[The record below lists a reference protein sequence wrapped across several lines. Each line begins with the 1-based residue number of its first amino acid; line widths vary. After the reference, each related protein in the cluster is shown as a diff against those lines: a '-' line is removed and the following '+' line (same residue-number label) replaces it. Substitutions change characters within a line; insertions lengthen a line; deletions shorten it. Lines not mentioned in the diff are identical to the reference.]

1 MISVCM
7 ATYNGGKFIREQ
19 LESILSQLPTDAE
32 VIVAD
37 DGSTDDTLAI
47 VNSFDDGR
55 IRVLPAEKHLGV
67 IYNYER
73 ALQASKGEFIF
84 LADQDDI
91 WLPGKAEKVLAA
103 LKDADLVIHDAWMLR
118 PSEPSGSSW
127 VRTGKLSDIRPY
139 RSGVAANW
147 WKNRYTGNC
156 IAFRRL
162 VLGKAFPFPK
172 NLPMHDQWLGL
183 VVEKFFRV
191 SYVAETLI
199 EYRQH
204 SDNATHIGRSPAG
217 VFQKI
222 KWRFDLARALFSS
235 M

>member
-1 MISVCM
+1 M
-7 ATYNGGKFIREQ
+7 ATYNGGKFICEQ

-47 VNSFDDGR
+47 VNSFGDGR

-127 VRTGKLSDIRPY
+127 VHTGKLSDIRPY

-162 VLGKAFPFPK
+162 VLDKAFPFPK

-183 VVEKFFRV
+183 VAEKFFRV

>member
-1 MISVCM
+1 M
-7 ATYNGGKFIREQ
+7 ATYNGGKFICEQ

-47 VNSFDDGR
+47 VNSFGDGR

-84 LADQDDI
+84 LVDQDDI
-91 WLPGKAEKVLAA
+91 WLPGKVEKVLAA

-139 RSGVAANW
+139 RKGLFANW
-147 WKNRYTGNC
+147 WKNCYTGNC
-156 IAFRRL
+156 MAFRRL
-162 VLGKAFPFPK
+162 VLDKAFPFPK

-183 VVEKFFRV
+183 VAEKFFRV